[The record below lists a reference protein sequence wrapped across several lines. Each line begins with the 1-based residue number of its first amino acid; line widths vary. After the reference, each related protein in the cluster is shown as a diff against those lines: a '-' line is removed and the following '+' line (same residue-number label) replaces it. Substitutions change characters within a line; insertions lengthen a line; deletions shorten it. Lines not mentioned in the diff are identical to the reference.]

1 MSENYVLIFIPGI
14 DGGYNA
20 HTEAKNGIY
29 CAQASLPKLE
39 ANGDTYYLKGRLAFE
54 VNDSASAP
62 NFFKQLDEYQ
72 VSAHDVET
80 VKIYLVSS
88 KDNGKTKT
96 LVKNSAITLYNYQ
109 MKTEVQA
116 MVGVAL
122 IEFIVPTTVH
132 KNKVPGIL
140 YTTSYEETDKTT
152 PAGPVIMIN
161 SRNNTKETAALS
173 SWNDKAVTG
182 IK

>member
-20 HTEAKNGIY
+20 HKEAKNGIY

-39 ANGDTYYLKGRLAFE
+39 AKGDTYYLKERLAFE

-62 NFFKQLDEYQ
+62 NFFKQLSEYQ
-72 VSAHDVET
+72 VTAHDVET

-96 LVKNSAITLYNYQ
+96 LVKHSCITLYNYQ
-109 MKTEVQA
+109 MKTEVQDII
-116 MVGVAL
+116 GVAL

-132 KNKVPGIL
+132 KNKVPAIS
-140 YTTSYEETDKTT
+140 YTTSYEEEDKTT
-152 PAGPVIMIN
+152 SAGPIIMVN
-161 SRNNTKETAALS
+161 SRNNTKETDALKC
-173 SWNDKAVTG
+173 WNDELVPG